1 MSVHL
6 IRDIE
11 DVHRDIL
18 RMCAMTEDL
27 VGRAVDGLTGAAPGL
42 AERLKADD
50 RRIDWYDVQVEEKC
64 LKIFALH
71 QPVAI
76 DLRRVVSVLK
86 ITKELERVADL
97 GVHIAERVLETT
109 GVEPPELRRLRHMA
123 RIALDMLRAAIDA
136 YVDLDAAKARQVCM
150 DDDLVD
156 GLNREVIRGLT
167 ERMKADPAAVD
178 SSLSLFSVSRH
189 LERIADHATN
199 IAQDAIYMVEG
210 EIVRHRKKF
219 PDRTPGES
227 AEERFESTMAAPA
240 GR

>member
-6 IRDIE
+6 IRDVE

-27 VGRAVDGLTGAAPGL
+27 VGRAVDGLTDTDPDL
-42 AERLKADD
+42 ARRLKADD

-97 GVHIAERVLETT
+97 GVHIAERVLETN
-109 GVEPPELRRLRHMA
+109 GVEPPQLRRLRHMA
-123 RIALDMLRAAIDA
+123 RISLDMLRASIDA
-136 YVDLDAAKARQVCM
+136 YVDLDVAKARQVCE

-156 GLNREVIRGLT
+156 GLNREVIGGLT
-167 ERMKADPAAVD
+167 EQMRENPASVG
-178 SSLSLFSVSRH
+178 SSLSLFSISKH

-199 IAQDAIYMVEG
+199 IAQDAIYLVEG

-227 AEERFESTMAAPA
+227 AEERFEIHAAA
-240 GR
+240 TVRR